1 MLQWNRAVNKRPNT
15 SQKINYSVAW
25 MNFSSH
31 NDLHHWMHLL
41 HWHAA
46 DPEEA
51 VGLHVGQEGP
61 SSPRTHNDTLTL
73 ICRCSALTHADNITA
88 ASEQREWRR
97 RDRPT
102 QSWPFNTGAAA
113 SGEET
118 RPSQPLM
125 HRSYRDA
132 QVNRDTENSCSIIT
146 PTHSSRELG
155 NFKNLNIS
163 EHVPNYCQV
172 GSHNT

>member
-1 MLQWNRAVNKRPNT
+1 MLQWNRAVDKWPNT

-25 MNFSSH
+25 MNFSSY

-46 DPEEA
+46 GPEEA

-61 SSPRTHNDTLTL
+61 SSPRTHYDTLTL

-102 QSWPFNTGAAA
+102 QSWPFNTMSSSVWRGNTSLTSADAPLVQRC
-113 SGEET
+113 SGEQRHGEQLLDNHT
-118 RPSQPLM
+118 
-125 HRSYRDA
+125 YA
-132 QVNRDTENSCSIIT
+132 
-146 PTHSSRELG
+146 
-155 NFKNLNIS
+155 FK
-163 EHVPNYCQV
+163 
-172 GSHNT
+172 